1 MNFIEQKNYDI
12 NSNDSKNFCIE
23 NQSNDFLSKYY
34 ILINQYIAFYIE
46 NIYENININNDKRYR
61 YYILLKGLDTLS
73 SIMNIIIL
81 HTNNIDLAFYYC
93 NKAYYYY
100 IEFISQIDTDNNH
113 LELTVKDAIIFVYKK
128 TIFEIKEPLSS
139 LNNSNVNKE
148 NLIKL
153 TTIER
158 MINVVNTYF
167 KIFKFTD
174 IINLNINN
182 NISDTINSNINDNI
196 NNNINKTEYFNNHVS
211 IDKNFLKM
219 ISKIDKLYINEE
231 QFNNIV
237 TNLDNILN
245 QVLKTYNRLNII
257 DSTVYEYDI
266 NLNLL
271 MQLIDKIITKIG
283 DNKNTISYDNIITL
297 DLITNLTNAKIRQT
311 LAIIPN

>member
-34 ILINQYIAFYIE
+34 ILINQYIGFYIE

-158 MINVVNTYF
+158 MINVVNSYF

-196 NNNINKTEYFNNHVS
+196 NNNINKTVYFNNHVS

-245 QVLKTYNRLNII
+245 QVLKTYNKLNII